1 MAEKELI
8 SHRIRIQGESYPV
21 KLTEEEKIIAQQ
33 IEAELNEKINE
44 YRIKYAVTDTKDIL
58 SMLLLTY
65 AFELNSYKSNNSDK
79 INSRLEK
86 LVSLVSDQINQ

>member
-8 SHRIRIQGESYPV
+8 SHRIRILGESYPV
-21 KLTEEEKIIAQQ
+21 KLTEEEMIIAQQ

-44 YRIKYAVTDTKDIL
+44 YRIKYTVSNTKDIL

-65 AFELNSYKSNNSDK
+65 AFELNSYKSGDSDQ
-79 INSRLEK
+79 INSRLEN
-86 LVSLVSDQINQ
+86 LISLVEDQIDL